1 VRALLAGLK
10 ADPANG
16 IERIIERDEVAKLG
30 GDGDA
35 DFYVNL
41 GEGMAATG
49 YLRPGL
55 PLRFPSPYKGM
66 HGYFPDDPR
75 MASTFLIKGPG
86 IAPGR
91 DLGRIDMRAI
101 APTLEAQLTGA
112 KPRPGALLLR

>member
-16 IERIIERDEVAKLG
+16 IDRIIERDEVAKLG

-55 PLRFPSPYKGM
+55 PLRFPSPYRGCTAISPM
-66 HGYFPDDPR
+66 IRAWPQPSSSRGRASRRAAIWAGSTCAPSPPR
-75 MASTFLIKGPG
+75 WKRS
-86 IAPGR
+86 
-91 DLGRIDMRAI
+91 
-101 APTLEAQLTGA
+101 
-112 KPRPGALLLR
+112 